1 MLIFGSCKTNTG
13 IQREA
18 CFMSAFLK
26 AVPGLVVLFWHRSG
40 CGWWFVSIQKASK
53 GVSVCKPSM
62 CRVHLCHIACPHRGH
77 NASTWPIPSRLS
89 CWVLQVLLNIS
100 YGNNAPNVHLKQLNP
115 YFEVA
120 FGNDYHSQVL
130 LLGFPSSHCFCHWS
144 DCHSC
149 FVQKWRDAHPR
160 MAILHG
166 FARVFN
172 HWIWYY
178 RYHLILSDTIWYY
191 VYSVCFHR
199 IMILHYDKSFDFKAF
214 PFGPWSHRRN
224 ASLVMLPTASTRSQC
239 HMVPWSDFTENADFP

>member
-26 AVPGLVVLFWHRSG
+26 AVLGLVVLFWHRSG
-40 CGWWFVSIQKASK
+40 CGWFVSIQKASK

-144 DCHSC
+144 GCHSC

-178 RYHLILSDTIWYY
+178 RYHLILSDTMYILYVFIVLWYY
-191 VYSVCFHR
+191 
-199 IMILHYDKSFDFKAF
+199 IMINHLILRLFHLAHDRVETQRQPGDAAHCINTESMPY
-214 PFGPWSHRRN
+214 GPL
-224 ASLVMLPTASTRSQC
+224 ATITRG
-239 HMVPWSDFTENADFP
+239 